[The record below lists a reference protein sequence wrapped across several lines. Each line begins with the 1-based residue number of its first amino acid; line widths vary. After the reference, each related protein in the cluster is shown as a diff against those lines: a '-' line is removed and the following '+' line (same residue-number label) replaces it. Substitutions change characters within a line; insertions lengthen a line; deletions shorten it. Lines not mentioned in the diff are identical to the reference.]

1 MNKSYFLSQPHQPFF
16 LLGLINAIVAMLIF
30 GLGYTGHAGLDID
43 VVTFHVYSLVFLV
56 FTNLFIGFLF
66 TTFPRFN
73 QTDIVQQDYYINLFY
88 LNAIGS
94 ILFFAASLLSHFWIV
109 IAMLFVFV
117 SQLLFVRKLQNIYDS
132 SAAVDKT
139 DSFWIL
145 MANYFG
151 LFANILFILSVI
163 YFSSL
168 QQSAITIA
176 FYLYLILVAV
186 SVAQR
191 MVPFFSNSLIQKN
204 YLFMKTILVAF
215 VVLVV
220 TNVTNFTIGSIA
232 VDLFLAFYMFR
243 EILRWKLHPFN
254 SPAIVWI
261 LHLAVFWLPVA
272 FLFSAISLIAAMM
285 MHTTFYF
292 LGIHLLALGFLTT
305 LLIGFATRVTLGH
318 SNQIPHADKM
328 TVYIFYFTQVV
339 VLFRA
344 LYSINISFGWGL
356 GFLFDLSVIAWI
368 LMILAWSVK
377 YIRFII
383 FKNI

>member
-1 MNKSYFLSQPHQPFF
+1 MKKSYFLSQPHQPFF
-16 LLGLINAIVAMLIF
+16 LLGLINAIVAVLMF
-30 GLGYTGHAGLDID
+30 ALGYTGHISLNID
-43 VVTFHVYSLVFLV
+43 EVTFHVYSLVFLV

-73 QTDIVQQDYYINLFY
+73 QTDVVQKNYYTNLFY
-88 LNAIGS
+88 FNTIGS
-94 ILFFAASLLSHFWIV
+94 VFFFIASLLSHFWIV
-109 IAMLFVFV
+109 IAMLFIFT
-117 SQLLFVRKLQNIYDS
+117 SQLLFVRKLQNIYNS
-132 SAAVDKT
+132 SAVVDKT

-151 LFANILFILSVI
+151 LFANVLFVFSVI

-168 QQSAITIA
+168 QQSAISIA

-191 MVPFFSNSLIQKN
+191 MVPFFSNSMIKKN
-204 YLFMKTILVAF
+204 YLFMKIILF
-215 VVLVV
+215 SFIVLVV
-220 TNVTNFTIGSIA
+220 TDVTNFTIGSIA

-318 SNQIPHADKM
+318 SNQIPHADKI

-344 LYSINISFGWGL
+344 LYSVNISFGWGL
-356 GFLFDLSVIAWI
+356 GFLFDLAVIAWI
-368 LMILAWSVK
+368 LMILVWSIK
-377 YIRFII
+377 YVRFIL

>member
-16 LLGLINAIVAMLIF
+16 LLGLINAIVAVLMF
-30 GLGYTGHAGLDID
+30 ALGYTGHISLNID
-43 VVTFHVYSLVFLV
+43 EVTFHVYSLVFLV

-73 QTDIVQQDYYINLFY
+73 QTDVVQKNYYTNLFY
-88 LNAIGS
+88 FNTIGS
-94 ILFFAASLLSHFWIV
+94 VFFFIASLLSHFWIV
-109 IAMLFVFV
+109 IAMLFIFT
-117 SQLLFVRKLQNIYDS
+117 SQLLFVRKLQNIYNS
-132 SAAVDKT
+132 SAVVDKT

-151 LFANILFILSVI
+151 LFANVLFVFSVI

-168 QQSAITIA
+168 QQSAISIA

-191 MVPFFSNSLIQKN
+191 MVPFFSNSMIKKN
-204 YLFMKTILVAF
+204 YLFMKIILF
-215 VVLVV
+215 SFIVLVV
-220 TNVTNFTIGSIA
+220 TDVTNFTIGSIA

-318 SNQIPHADKM
+318 SNQIPHADKI

-344 LYSINISFGWGL
+344 LYSVNISFGWGL
-356 GFLFDLSVIAWI
+356 GFLFDLAVIAWI
-368 LMILAWSVK
+368 LMILVWSIK
-377 YIRFII
+377 YVRFIL

>member
-30 GLGYTGHAGLDID
+30 ALGYTGHIGLNID
-43 VVTFHVYSLVFLV
+43 EVTFHVYSLVFLV

-73 QTDIVQQDYYINLFY
+73 QTDVVQKNYYTNLFY
-88 LNAIGS
+88 LNIISS
-94 ILFFAASLLSHFWIV
+94 ILFFAASWLSHFWIV
-109 IAMLFVFV
+109 IAMLLVFV
-117 SQLLFVRKLQNIYDS
+117 SQLLFVRKLQNIYNS
-132 SAAVDKT
+132 SAVVDKT

-145 MANYFG
+145 TANYFG

-168 QQSAITIA
+168 QQSAISIA
-176 FYLYLILVAV
+176 FYLYLILTAV
-186 SVAQR
+186 SVTQR

-204 YLFMKTILVAF
+204 HPFMKIILVSF
-215 VVLVV
+215 IVLVV
-220 TNVTNFTIGSIA
+220 TNVANFTIGSIA
-232 VDLFLAFYMFR
+232 VDLFLAFYIFG

-254 SPAIVWI
+254 SPAIIWI

-318 SNQIPHADKM
+318 SNQIPHADKI
-328 TVYIFYFTQVV
+328 TVYIFYFTQIV

-344 LYSINISFGWGL
+344 LYSVNISFGWGL
-356 GFLFDLSVIAWI
+356 GFLFDLAVIAWI
-368 LMILAWSVK
+368 LMILVWSIK